1 MASGFVFVLNVV
13 AAAAAAGNAYQMRT
27 KVCYAKM
34 PTMRR
39 RQTSTSFSN

>member
-1 MASGFVFVLNVV
+1 MATGFVFVLNVV
-13 AAAAAAGNAYQMRT
+13 AAAAAGNTYQMRT

>member
-1 MASGFVFVLNVV
+1 MATGFVFVLNVV
-13 AAAAAAGNAYQMRT
+13 AAAAAGNAYQMRT

>member
-1 MASGFVFVLNVV
+1 MATGFVFVLNVV
-13 AAAAAAGNAYQMRT
+13 AAAGNAYQMRT